1 MTVTETIKLAGG
13 QTVVARLLG
22 VKRQAVHKWCNAGR
36 LPMSE
41 WTGRTRYAEKIA
53 NLAQLLG
60 HDLSPL
66 DICPMAGQ
74 YMVEADSEVD
84 A

>member
-1 MTVTETIKLAGG
+1 MNTRDIVKIAGG
-13 QTVVARLLG
+13 QTIVARLCG
-22 VKRQAVHKWCNAGR
+22 VQRQAVNRWCNANS
-36 LPMSE
+36 LPVSE

-53 NLAQLLG
+53 KLAQMLG

-66 DICPMAGQ
+66 DICPLAGQ
-74 YMVEADSEVD
+74 YMIEADSEAD

>member
-1 MTVTETIKLAGG
+1 MTVTEIIKLAGG
-13 QTVVARLLG
+13 QTVVAQLLG
-22 VKRQAVHKWCNAGR
+22 IKRQAVHKWCHTGR

-41 WTGRTRYAEKIA
+41 WTGRTRHAEKIA
-53 NLAQLLG
+53 KLAQMLG

-66 DICPMAGQ
+66 DICPLAGQ
-74 YMVEADSEVD
+74 YMLEANSEAD